1 MTWTIPNILTL
12 LRFVMVPFFL
22 IFILQSTFT
31 ARMISLAIFIIA
43 AITDFLDGKIARIYN
58 MKSEFGK
65 FADPLA
71 DKFLVAAALIAFVQI
86 EETLIPFWLVLLILS
101 REFIITGLRVAAI
114 NKQESMETSN
124 LGKVK
129 TTAQMVSITVILLL
143 LIIRSYFLE
152 LPDHSVKGEW
162 DWVKYSGSNL
172 GLLSLKYAP
181 LVLMGLNAILAL
193 LSGVRYVI
201 TNKHLFFTSG
211 QPADKNQG

>member
-22 IFILQSTFT
+22 IFILQNTFT
-31 ARMISLAIFIIA
+31 ARIISLAIFIIA

-129 TTAQMVSITVILLL
+129 TTAQMVSIIVILLL
-143 LIIRSYFLE
+143 LIIRSYLLE
-152 LPDHSVKGEW
+152 LPGNRTPGEW
-162 DWVKYSGSNL
+162 DWVNYSGNNL
-172 GLLSLKYAP
+172 GLLTLKYAP
-181 LVLMGLNAILAL
+181 LGLMTINAFLAL
-193 LSGVRYVI
+193 LSGARYLI
-201 TNKHLFFTSG
+201 SNRHLFFTTDHSG
-211 QPADKNQG
+211 KSS